1 MSRDGS
7 KRTSKNPT
15 PQKMW
20 LKQFGAD
27 DSVRSRRYS
36 CDNDYVLDIGFMYE
50 YIPFKYNH

>member
-1 MSRDGS
+1 MSRVGS
-7 KRTSKNPT
+7 KPTKKPT

-36 CDNDYVLDIGFMYE
+36 CDNDYVLDISFMYE
-50 YIPFKYNH
+50 YIPFKSDH